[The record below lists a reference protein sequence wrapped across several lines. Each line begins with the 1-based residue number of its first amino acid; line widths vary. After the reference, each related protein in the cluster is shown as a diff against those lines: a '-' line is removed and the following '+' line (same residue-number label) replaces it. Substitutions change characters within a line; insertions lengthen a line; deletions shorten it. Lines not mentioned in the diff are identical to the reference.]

1 MPSLSI
7 GENDVRPVDG
17 SDHDS
22 STDERSLEQ
31 ECPSVN
37 DLSLRE
43 TNIPR
48 LCCAFLASITTGG
61 TTYAFGLYGNAL
73 KKTLHLSQSQ
83 LDTISTA
90 NFCAGLL
97 SWVPGLLV
105 DRYGTRFGISVGG
118 LMGASSLM
126 MYWNVSKGYVLE
138 DASQESLVAVLSAL
152 GVTIFLSCALV
163 TGSVFKIIVANCG
176 PGSKGSA
183 VGIAKGYVGLGAG
196 AYACL
201 FEAIRTPTSSDLDFI
216 PMCAFFFVVCATIPS
231 FWFLPTK
238 RQELQGMPPDITT
251 PKHFRVLY
259 ASLSILAALII
270 GNSLLTLYNNDHG
283 NGHAKGTNSN
293 YPFAAFI
300 MLVWIA
306 PIVSLLVLPRKEMVP
321 SIALSLDDEEQA
333 SLLRNEERINDN
345 KLPPQHAMSEEGLNG
360 HVAMARVTNG
370 MNASNSSMSRVINNT
385 MNSSNRSSLLRNISG
400 SSSSSKSSSPLRD
413 GTDRDEDHHDD
424 HVYED
429 MTDPRSSSNN
439 NNNNMSSNVEDKN
452 LYQMLKTP
460 SAWLMIWTTTIL
472 VGGGTVETNN
482 LGQMVEALHFSE
494 VVTPASLALFSVA
507 QAAGRVATG
516 SLSEAALN
524 WNTRGV
530 CCCFENGLPRPFFL
544 MAASLVAILAHT
556 ILAISTSQYFFVLGI
571 MLSGV
576 AFGMVWP
583 LMVLI
588 VGEVF
593 GTTNVAAN
601 YMFFDGFTSA
611 AGTLL
616 LSKIVAQQVYESHVD
631 TTHYS
636 EHSDGVTC
644 YGPECFR
651 MTHIVI
657 VLLSLTCVASSAAML
672 YTSRHLYN
680 KSSLHRR

>member
-1 MPSLSI
+1 
-7 GENDVRPVDG
+7 
-17 SDHDS
+17 
-22 STDERSLEQ
+22 
-31 ECPSVN
+31 
-37 DLSLRE
+37 
-43 TNIPR
+43 
-48 LCCAFLASITTGG
+48 
-61 TTYAFGLYGNAL
+61 
-73 KKTLHLSQSQ
+73 
-83 LDTISTA
+83 
-90 NFCAGLL
+90 
-97 SWVPGLLV
+97 V
-105 DRYGTRFGISVGG
+105 DRYGTRFGISAGG
-118 LMGASSLM
+118 LLGALSLM
-126 MYWNVSKGYVLE
+126 MYWNVSKGFVMEYQ
-138 DASQESLVAVLSAL
+138 SQESIVAVLSAL

-201 FEAIRTPTSSDLDFI
+201 FEAIRSPQSSDLDFL
-216 PMCAFFFVVCATIPS
+216 PMAAFFFVVCATIPS
-231 FWFLPTK
+231 FSFLPTK
-238 RQELQGMPPDITT
+238 RQELQGAPPDSTT
-251 PKHFRVLY
+251 PIHFRVLY

-270 GNSLLTLYNNDHG
+270 GNSLLSLYKANHG
-283 NGHAKGTNSN
+283 DGHASGANSPTN
-293 YPFAAFI
+293 YPLAAFI

-306 PIVSLLVLPRKEMVP
+306 PIVLLLILPRNGMVP
-321 SIALSLDDEEQA
+321 PIALLSLDDEEQD
-333 SLLRNEERINDN
+333 SLLRDVETINKS
-345 KLPPQHAMSEEGLNG
+345 KLPPQHTVSEEGLDG
-360 HVAMARVTNG
+360 HVAMDRVINNN
-370 MNASNSSMSRVINNT
+370 MNASNSS
-385 MNSSNRSSLLRNISG
+385 SLVH
-400 SSSSSKSSSPLRD
+400 D
-413 GTDRDEDHHDD
+413 GTDCDEDDD
-424 HVYED
+424 GDVHNDTTV
-429 MTDPRSSSNN
+429 PR
-439 NNNNMSSNVEDKN
+439 NNMASNVEDKN

-482 LGQMVEALHFSE
+482 LGQMVEALHFPE

-524 WNTRGV
+524 WNTQS
-530 CCCFENGLPRPFFL
+530 CCIENGVPRPFFL
-544 MAASLVAILAHT
+544 MVASLVGILAHT
-556 ILAISTSQYFFVLGI
+556 ILAISESEYLFVFGI
-571 MLSGV
+571 MLSGI

-593 GTTNVAAN
+593 GTANVAAN

-631 TTHYS
+631 THYS
-636 EHSDGVTC
+636 EPSDGVTC

-657 VLLSLTCVASSAAML
+657 VLLSLTCVGSSAAML
-672 YTSRHLYN
+672 YTSRHSYN